1 MTPITHGVGSLPP
14 DLAHAADQV
23 IETMLNVA
31 AREVTAT
38 RCPLAAAMRN
48 AWGHLAADTP
58 EVWALA
64 ILRLE
69 ETHNDEMLAYATL
82 EDAL

>member
-1 MTPITHGVGSLPP
+1 MTPEHRGVGSLPP
-14 DLAHAADQV
+14 DLAEAADQV

-38 RCPLAAAMRN
+38 RCPLAAAMKN
-48 AWGHLAADTP
+48 AWSHLAADTP
-58 EVWALA
+58 EVWALT

-69 ETHNDEMLAYATL
+69 ETHNEEMLAYATL
-82 EDAL
+82 GDAL

>member
-1 MTPITHGVGSLPP
+1 MTPITHGVGSMRP

-23 IETMLNVA
+23 IETMLTVA

-38 RCPLAAAMRN
+38 HCPLAAAMRN
-48 AWGHLAADTP
+48 CWGRLAVDYP
-58 EVWALA
+58 EVWTLA
-64 ILRLE
+64 VLRLE
-69 ETHNDEMLAYATL
+69 ETGNDEMLAYATL